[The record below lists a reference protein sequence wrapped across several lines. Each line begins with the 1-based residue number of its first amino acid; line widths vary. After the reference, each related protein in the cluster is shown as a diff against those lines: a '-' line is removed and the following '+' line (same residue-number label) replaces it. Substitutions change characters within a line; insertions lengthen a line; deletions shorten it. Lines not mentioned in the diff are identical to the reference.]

1 MRDASAPSSKGER
14 PALTHERECAIAQNG
29 IAPTQRLA
37 QRLGILHGDAID
49 MRNTSPGFDARLNAR
64 PGQGAVPSPP
74 RGRGVGVRGSQD
86 LGEGVR

>member
-74 RGRGVGVRGSQD
+74 RGRGVGVRGSQH
-86 LGEGVR
+86 